1 LVAVRKMQLKNEA
14 AWLLTERAPE
24 LEVVKAPFPECGDE
38 DIIIKTHYV
47 AINPVDWKIQA
58 SGGFG
63 LKYPAI
69 LGEDVVGEVIEVG
82 NKQKKF
88 RVGQRVVANAQGFE
102 AGYAFAGF
110 QLYPA
115 VRKETVC
122 SIPDDISFEDAVVIP
137 LSISTASAGLYLKKA
152 LSLPLPDLKKDLGA
166 LKENTKTLLL
176 WGGSSSVG
184 SSVIQLAAASGYH
197 VITTASPSNYQYCK
211 DLGARSV
218 WDYHNP
224 DVVTLLTS
232 VLKGTKLAGAYDAIG
247 SDTTVQQCAS
257 VLHNLGGGKVVSVVS
272 SPKVPD
278 DVEVVRIQS
287 SQIVTQEPDIAKG
300 IWSKFIPAALKSGQ
314 YVPAPKPLL
323 VGEGLETVQKG
334 FDRQK
339 EGVSA
344 RKIVIKL

>member
-1 LVAVRKMQLKNEA
+1 MQLKNEA

-24 LEVVKAPFPECGDE
+24 LEVAKAPFPECGDE
-38 DIIIKTHYV
+38 DMIIKTHFV

-63 LKYPAI
+63 LNYPAI

-82 NKQKKF
+82 RKQKKF
-88 RVGQRVVANAQGFE
+88 RVGQRVVANAQGLG
-102 AGYAFAGF
+102 AGYAYAGF

-115 VRKETVC
+115 VKKETVC
-122 SIPDDISFEDAVVIP
+122 LIPDDISFEDAVVIP

-152 LSLPLPDLKKDLGA
+152 LGLPLPELKKDA
-166 LKENTKTLLL
+166 EPLKEKSKTVLL

-184 SSVIQLAAASGYH
+184 SSVIQLAAASGH
-197 VITTASPSNYQYCK
+197 HIVTTASPSNYQYCK
-211 DLGARSV
+211 DLGATLV
-218 WDYHNP
+218 LNYHNP

-232 VLKGTKLAGAYDAIG
+232 VLKGTSLAGAYDAIG

-272 SPKVPD
+272 SPEVPE
-278 DVEVVRIQS
+278 DVEVVRISS
-287 SQIVTQEPDIAKG
+287 SQIVTEEAEVAKG
-300 IWSKFIPAALKSGQ
+300 VWSKFIPAALKSGQ

-323 VGEGLETVQKG
+323 VGEGLESIQKG
-334 FDRQK
+334 LDKQK

-344 RKIVIKL
+344 RKVVVKL